1 MAIFYI
7 VEVLTVTPDLCNSLE
22 DLSEAEKRVELLP
35 ISVQQLLI
43 LCRLGKLEDAE
54 KLLAEIRIME

>member
-54 KLLAEIRIME
+54 KLLAKIRIME